1 MARYELLGK
10 INETLSKRA
19 RNDNQALMVGGA
31 AS

>member
-1 MARYELLGK
+1 LAK